1 MVELLTD
8 CDRPRKYLSNLK
20 TKLENEGIELS
31 AKIGQLK
38 MEAEDGKMRMTAVAD
53 TEQLFFAFFNLFHR
67 QRQNPL
73 NFGWQK

>member
-1 MVELLTD
+1 
-8 CDRPRKYLSNLK
+8 
-20 TKLENEGIELS
+20 
-31 AKIGQLK
+31 